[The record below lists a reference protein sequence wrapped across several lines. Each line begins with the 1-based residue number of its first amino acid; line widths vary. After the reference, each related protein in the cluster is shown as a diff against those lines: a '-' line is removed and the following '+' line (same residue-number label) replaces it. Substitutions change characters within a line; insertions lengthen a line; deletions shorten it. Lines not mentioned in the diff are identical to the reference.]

1 MALQREQ
8 AKEVFNSG
16 DSKLRNEEE
25 EKEEGKKKKKK
36 TRMDQPK
43 LFLVAGGNSHQSH
56 TYNSPPLI
64 QVPREGREK
73 VVKSDGS

>member
-43 LFLVAGGNSHQSH
+43 LFLVAGGNSH
-56 TYNSPPLI
+56 TYNSPPPI